1 MEDETHILLEC
12 QEERL
17 LQLREEKLLEGL
29 RLLLPGVR
37 QIYHRL
43 GSLEFLDFVLGKEHL
58 LQVFADFVQAIF
70 ELVDTVPLLILR
82 SDMDLLALPQ

>member
-1 MEDETHILLEC
+1 M
-12 QEERL
+12 
-17 LQLREEKLLEGL
+17 
-29 RLLLPGVR
+29 
-37 QIYHRL
+37 
-43 GSLEFLDFVLGKEHL
+43 DFVLGKEHL